1 MWRNTALPIRFLM
14 LDARALLPVLCFVT
28 YWSWPTLYIALLGT
42 AFFGV
47 LSFFGLTLPALFRIV
62 RGWLVGRL
70 RPAVPAWKRR
80 RLA

>member
-28 YWSWPTLYIALLGT
+28 YWSWTTFYIALLGT
-42 AFFGV
+42 AFFGA

>member
-28 YWSWPTLYIALLGT
+28 YWSWTTLYIALLGT